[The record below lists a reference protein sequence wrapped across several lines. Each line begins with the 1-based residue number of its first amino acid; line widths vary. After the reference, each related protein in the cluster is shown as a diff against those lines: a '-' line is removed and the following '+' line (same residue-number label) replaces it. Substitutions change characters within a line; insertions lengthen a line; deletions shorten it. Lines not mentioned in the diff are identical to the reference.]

1 MVLKRAPVVESES
14 DREMSSEEENE
25 FLDAVSEEDEEL
37 GASDGSYGEG
47 SGSESGEGE
56 SSGEDEEEDDDGND
70 EDEDGDGDGDGD
82 GDEDEDEDEDGEG
95 REFVIPKDD
104 EMEELEKEYRDLQ
117 NREDSIVMQ
126 IVGGLL
132 YSRPSFRALWDK
144 ALEIRIVLQNP
155 YTKSNKLPQE
165 PIRSLFLESN
175 KAVSSG
181 YSDLIASSKNAID
194 SLVQLQE
201 LAISTMQLIDNN
213 PSIARA
219 FEEGGPQSSL
229 VSNGELEKMDVDQ
242 EWLQISQIQS
252 RLASFRNKSVDKWQ
266 RKADVHS
273 GAAAKKAKLLAFN
286 QNISDQVETYMRDP
300 SKMIRG
306 MQMRRETADV
316 FGSAAQQVD
325 SAIEEANPEGDPELL
340 DDSELYHQMLN
351 EFLESVNNT
360 SSEATFYALK
370 NKQPKKRK
378 VVDRRASKS
387 RKIRY
392 NVHEKIVNFMAPRPK
407 DMPEMAPKLFQNLF
421 GLRTRNR
428 HHRIE

>member
-82 GDEDEDEDEDGEG
+82 EDEDEDEDGEG

-117 NREDSIVMQ
+117 NREEKLVHTLKRHKDEDVVKGQAIKSQ
-126 IVGGLL
+126 K
-132 YSRPSFRALWDK
+132 ALWDK

-201 LAISTMQLIDNN
+201 ALLDNN

-360 SSEATFYALK
+360 SSEATFYTLK

-392 NVHEKIVNFMAPRPK
+392 NVHEKIVNFMAPRPV

-421 GLRTRNR
+421 GLRTQKSSSAA
-428 HHRIE
+428 

>member
-1 MVLKRAPVVESES
+1 MFGEENGTSQAQESGVRVVPVKLKWRPRHGPQLMRVDCEMVLKRVPVT

-37 GASDGSYGEG
+37 GASDGSHEDEAEAEAESGE
-47 SGSESGEGE
+47 GEGE
-56 SSGEDEEEDDDGND
+56 SSGEDEEEEDEESDDND
-70 EDEDGDGDGDGD
+70 EN
-82 GDEDEDEDEDGEG
+82 EDEEDEG
-95 REFVIPKDD
+95 RGFVIPKDD
-104 EMEELEKEYRDLQ
+104 ELEELEKEYRDLQ
-117 NREDSIVMQ
+117 NREEKLVHTLKRHKDEDVVKGQAIKSQ
-126 IVGGLL
+126 K
-132 YSRPSFRALWDK
+132 ALWDK
-144 ALEIRIVLQNP
+144 VLEIRIVLQNP
-155 YTKSNKLPQE
+155 YTKSNKLPQA
-165 PIRSLFLESN
+165 LL
-175 KAVSSG
+175 
-181 YSDLIASSKNAID
+181 
-194 SLVQLQE
+194 
-201 LAISTMQLIDNN
+201 DNN

-229 VSNGELEKMDVDQ
+229 VSNGELEKMDVDH

-266 RKADVHS
+266 RKAD
-273 GAAAKKAKLLAFN
+273 
-286 QNISDQVETYMRDP
+286 NISDQVATYMRDP

-325 SAIEEANPEGDPELL
+325 STIEEANPEGDPELL

-351 EFLESVNNT
+351 EFLESVNT
-360 SSEATFYALK
+360 SSSEATFYALK

-392 NVHEKIVNFMAPRPK
+392 NVHEKIVNFMAPQPM
-407 DMPEMAPKLFQNLF
+407 DIPEMAPKLFQNLF
-421 GLRTRNR
+421 GLRTQKSSSAA
-428 HHRIE
+428 